1 MGFLQRLF
9 GKKESSELQTRSRD
23 FQEKE
28 LIKDYEDLVEKTE
41 ELKRENLAWQTEFN
55 HIIELRQKA
64 QKLEKENKHE
74 EAISVYLQ
82 SIFAGEKSEKLNI
95 NNYAF
100 DIERT
105 IILLSK
111 TKQKDQLKKFLEEKI
126 DLYPDF
132 QDTKK
137 WAVRLSKLNNEKSNQ
152 VISISPTDINEQ
164 TSGKTTIGQRI
175 NDFKMKMPEFNF
187 YYDLPEN
194 SDTLNYNN
202 NVPFEYFRKLREF
215 REAFE
220 TIKSL
225 AKIAEN
231 EGDYKKAIEAY
242 KKMIAEEYEGPEPYE
257 RLIIIYAKLKWKDE
271 EKKIIEQSI
280 SFFTSLK
287 DKQLKYV
294 LSLAKK
300 YNMTDKALEYINQD
314 KKIFYYG
321 GAFELYNPQTSRLT
335 KWEKRLEKFN
345 K

>member
-1 MGFLQRLF
+1 MGILQRLF
-9 GKKESSELQTRSRD
+9 GKNESLNLQKQSRD
-23 FQEKE
+23 FQETE

-41 ELKRENLAWQTEFN
+41 KLKRENLAWQTEFN

-64 QKLEKENKHE
+64 QQLEKENKFE
-74 EAISVYLQ
+74 EAISVYLK
-82 SIFAGEKSEKLNI
+82 SILAGEKSEKLNI
-95 NNYAF
+95 SNYAF

-105 IILLSK
+105 IILFSK
-111 TKQKDQLKKFLEEKI
+111 TKRKDELKKFLVEKI
-126 DLYPDF
+126 DMYPDF
-132 QDTKK
+132 QYTKK
-137 WAVRLSKLNNEKSNQ
+137 WAVRLSKLNNDKSNQ
-152 VISISPTDINEQ
+152 VISITPTDINDQ
-164 TSGKTTIGQRI
+164 TSGKTTIGQKI
-175 NDFKMKMPEFNF
+175 NDFKKKMPEFNF

-202 NVPFEYFRKLREF
+202 NVPFEYSRKLREF
-215 REAFE
+215 RDAFK
-220 TIKSL
+220 TVNSL

-242 KKMIAEEYEGPEPYE
+242 KKMIVEEFEGPEPYE

-271 EKKIIEQSI
+271 EKKIIEQAI
-280 SFFTSLK
+280 YFFTNLK
-287 DKQLKYV
+287 DRQLKHV

-300 YNMTDKALEYINQD
+300 CNMTDKALEYINQD

-335 KWEKRLEKFN
+335 KWKKRLGKFN